1 MRQEI
6 MRSLPFYFS
15 TRFSIAFIAA
25 SALFFIIYALY
36 PGHWYSILIL
46 DGVLIL
52 AAVMDFFIAPSTRDV
67 RIQRMVLYPL
77 AVDTANEIRLEAVN
91 RTGRNIRIIIQDDI
105 PDKCNADG
113 LPIAAVIGRGAP
125 ARLSYKLSPAER
137 GNGEFGNIHFWL
149 SGPAGLV
156 RIHGEAEGKQKVKF
170 YPGLTLVDKGKI
182 HPRRLS
188 AQDMVRSIRQKGE
201 GTEFDSLRD
210 YIIGDDVR
218 LMHWATT
225 ARKGKPMVR
234 QNRIER
240 SQTIFLVLDA
250 GRMMTA
256 RVLHKTKF
264 DHVLN
269 SALLLTRSA
278 LELGDNVGLTAI
290 AREIVCF
297 VPPSKG
303 PRHFGRI
310 LDSTY
315 ALEPQLEEPR
325 FYLAL
330 SNLSGQLRTRSLVV
344 IFTDLID
351 ERASA
356 GLIRY
361 NLGLVPRHLPLVVV
375 MSDNEIINA
384 ADAFPK
390 EERDLYRQGVASEIL
405 NRREKLL
412 AKLRSSGVMVIDT
425 EPDKISAA
433 LLDQYLEIKSR
444 GLL

>member
-1 MRQEI
+1 

-15 TRFSIAFIAA
+15 TRFFVLLVAA
-25 SALFFIIYALY
+25 SVLFFIVDALF
-36 PGHWYSILIL
+36 PSPWYTILIL
-46 DGVLIL
+46 DGILI
-52 AAVMDFFIAPSTRDV
+52 AAAFMDFVLAPTPRNV
-67 RIQRMVLYPL
+67 HMQRIVLYPL
-77 AVDTANEIRLEAVN
+77 AVDTPNEIRLEAVN
-91 RTGRNIRIIIQDDI
+91 RTGGSVAILVQDDV
-105 PDKCNADG
+105 PDRCNADG
-113 LPIAAVIGRGAP
+113 LPIAAVIRRIEP
-125 ARLSYKLSPAER
+125 TRLAYKLSPNER
-137 GNGEFGNIHFWL
+137 GNAEFGNIHFWIT
-149 SGPAGLV
+149 GPMGLV
-156 RIHGEAEGKQKVKF
+156 LKHGESEARQKVKF
-170 YPGLTLVDKGKI
+170 YPGLTLVDKGRI
-182 HPRRLS
+182 QPRLLS
-188 AQDMVRSIRQKGE
+188 AQDMVRSIKQKGE

-210 YIIGDDVR
+210 YVIGDDVR
-218 LMHWATT
+218 LMHWTTT

-256 RVLHKTKF
+256 RVLGKTKF
-264 DHVLN
+264 DHALN

-278 LELGDNVGLTAI
+278 LELGDNVGVTAI
-290 AREIVCF
+290 AREILCF
-297 VPPSKG
+297 VAPSKG

-330 SNLSGQLRTRSLVV
+330 SDLSGRLKTRSLVV

-351 ERASA
+351 ERAST

-361 NLGLVPRHLPLVVV
+361 NLGLLPRHLPLVVV
-375 MSDNEIINA
+375 MSDNEVINV
-384 ADAFPK
+384 ADTFPK
-390 EERDLYRQGVASEIL
+390 HERDLYRQGVASEIL
-405 NRREKLL
+405 NRREQLL

-425 EPDKISAA
+425 EPDRISTA

-444 GLL
+444 SLL

>member
-15 TRFSIAFIAA
+15 TRFFIAFIAA
-25 SALFFIIYALY
+25 SLLFFITYAFY
-36 PGHWYSILIL
+36 PGPWYSILIL

-52 AAVMDFFIAPSTRDV
+52 AAAMDFFIAPSTRDV
-67 RIQRMVLYPL
+67 SIQRIVLYPL

-91 RTGRNIRIIIQDDI
+91 RTGRNISIIIQDDI
-105 PDKCNADG
+105 PDKCRVTG
-113 LPIAAVIGRGAP
+113 LPIATTIGRGAP
-125 ARLSYKLSPAER
+125 TRLSYKLSPTER

-149 SGPAGLV
+149 SGPAGLI
-156 RIHGEAEGKQKVKF
+156 RKHGEAEGKQKVKF

-182 HPRRLS
+182 QPRRLS

-210 YIIGDDVR
+210 YVIGDDVR

-264 DHVLN
+264 DHALN

-303 PRHFGRI
+303 PKHFGRI

-315 ALEPQLEEPR
+315 ALEAQLEEPR

-330 SNLSGQLRTRSLVV
+330 SDLSRQLKTRSLVV

-375 MSDNEIINA
+375 MSDNEIINV
-384 ADAFPK
+384 ADAFPR

-405 NRREKLL
+405 NRREQLL